1 MVIFKSL
8 FRISCFFIK
17 FQPFVCRGEPTAL
30 GLWEEPSTVL
40 LITCNRPWFSCSWDV
55 LIPTRITLSPA
66 LSPAFIVS
74 FYRQLLSSAFIVSFF
89 RRLPSAASAVTIP
102 SLFSYKQSYHI
113 REQIIGKQ
121 FHFCLSAVL
130 PFWLFVFR
138 FSSFVFRWAAAL
150 DDEQDAD
157 QIAVFPFCG
166 RNFHLPPLVRLNWYL
181 ISTNI

>member
-17 FQPFVCRGEPTAL
+17 FQPFVCCGGTHCLRAVGGAFYSVINNLQSPL
-30 GLWEEPSTVL
+30 IL
-40 LITCNRPWFSCSWDV
+40 LFLRCFDPDTNHI
-55 LIPTRITLSPA
+55 IA
-66 LSPAFIVS
+66 GFIAG
-74 FYRQLLSSAFIVSFF
+74 FYRQLFSSAFFAGF
-89 RRLPSAASAVTIP
+89 RRLP
-102 SLFSYKQSYHI
+102 LLLQSRRFFLTNNHI
-113 REQIIGKQ
+113 TSENR
-121 FHFCLSAVL
+121 LSESSSIFAFL
-130 PFWLFVFR
+130 PFCRSDFSFFVFR